1 MVLITII
8 ILIILIVYLLQ
19 NNKSIRSL
27 LNLNLNLKEG
37 FIITTKDRQKIGTS
51 DMEDGRQPKS
61 TWRSG
66 NVNYESCY
74 TTETRNGN
82 STGRKGSY
90 YCNNGIDGGEVIPA
104 EGLYSLDLSNYTVH
118 PGKAIRGKPLTGT
131 YSGNNSKSYT
141 LTSDGI
147 VSGSQLTL
155 FESKSLCD
163 ALKDKCLGFIMVIP
177 VNGGYQHQTI
187 FISKIDE
194 GWEDP
199 DTYAKL
205 AKLDD
210 TNTSIVSYVKKDPF
224 AIEKSV
230 PQQQINAT
238 SEKYRNLPTCNWK
251 SANRCIFTDY
261 TYDQPSNSCVSK
273 DGNPA
278 FNTSGYTREQLTE
291 WLKTVYNRDMGVNK
305 LASEAVNVRNYIE
318 RCKDIDSY
326 EFLATLNLPNP
337 YTPTTKQGDVR
348 GRYVRISIN
357 NKTNNWLHLAELQVI
372 SNNRNIALGKPT
384 STSSVYG
391 GASSNRANDGN
402 NDGNFNN
409 GSVSHTENTGN
420 PEFWEVDL
428 GDSAQTIDRII
439 VSNRTD
445 GGGERL
451 NNWLLSIYDNNKN
464 LVWAR
469 IYAEAPNPR
478 SVIDIV
484 QAHNDMSNIKVKD
497 YNQSRFNN
505 YFYRVSNTEYNS
517 KRGWDGKGCYD
528 QCHKEI
534 CEGEKKKWIGNN
546 DWYGCRDYR
555 PGEYDAELKSKESKD
570 GEDEYTALYNGK
582 LYRVLGGQHKKNDT
596 NRNSGMSAP
605 LPPGWSIADDNEDS
619 FKVTQMHQWGTNGL
633 VVKSG
638 FPYYTAVVTGAK
650 EPIFGRNFHSLLF
663 NSNNNFNAG
672 CGPCAVL
679 ITKPAS
685 SSGGNQCQLLSNGI
699 PDFNC
704 TFGNMT
710 SGTSFELNGWK
721 LVSNVGT
728 YGNEGLPA
736 ILSSVPPPLNNTLN
750 NYPRMAGFLRGSN
763 VIIGIIGPTAKR
775 LKGFNW
781 YGSANYG
788 SNRNAK
794 DISLWASNND
804 YSNDLS
810 AASSGSHVYTFG
822 LPQENITTQNPHRVN
837 FNPVGA
843 FRAYYF
849 QIRNNY
855 GDSSVKVGSIDLI
868 FE

>member
-1 MVLITII
+1 MLLITII
-8 ILIILIVYLLQ
+8 ILIILIVYLLH
-19 NNKSIRSL
+19 NNISIQSL

-37 FIITTKDRQKIGTS
+37 FVITVKDRQKIGTS

-61 TWRSG
+61 TWKSG

-104 EGLYSLDLSNYTVH
+104 EGLYCLDLSNYTVH

-131 YSGNNSKSYT
+131 YSSNNSKSY
-141 LTSDGI
+141 SINDDGI
-147 VSGSQLTL
+147 VNGETLTL
-155 FESKSLCD
+155 AQSKSLCD
-163 ALKDKCLGFIMVIP
+163 SLKDKCLGFIMIIP

-199 DTYAKL
+199 DTYAKF

-210 TNTSIVSYVKKDPF
+210 TNTNLVSYVKKDPF
-224 AIEKSV
+224 AIEKGI

-251 SANRCIFTDY
+251 SANRCIFSDY

-278 FNTSGYTREQLTE
+278 FNVVGYTREQLTD
-291 WLKTVYNRDMGVNK
+291 WLKTMYNRDMGVNK
-305 LASEAVNVRNYIE
+305 LTSEAVNVRNYIE
-318 RCKDIDSY
+318 RCKDVDDY

-337 YTPTTKQGDVR
+337 YTPTKNPGDVK

-372 SNNRNIALGKPT
+372 SNNRNIGLGKPT

-428 GDSAQTIDRII
+428 GDSSQTIDRII

-469 IYAEAPNPR
+469 IYTEAPNPR
-478 SVIDIV
+478 SVIDIL
-484 QAHNDMSNIKVKD
+484 QAHNDMSNIRVKD
-497 YNQSRFNN
+497 YNQSKFNN
-505 YFYRVSNTEYNS
+505 YFYRVSDTEYNS
-517 KRGWDGKGCYD
+517 KRGWDGKGCYA

-534 CEGEKKKWIGNN
+534 CEGDRKKWIGNN
-546 DWYGCRDYR
+546 DWYGCREYR
-555 PGEYDAELKSKESKD
+555 PGEYEAEQEEKRRIEQELLEGNISLIPTIGSSGSSQKVCCSEDGNVVYQTTLSVIHVSRDGGKNFQQTSSPSTEWTGISCNHNGSFVLASTWGGGMIYQSNNYGGTWNNTGFSGGSASAVHIARGLSRWNQSLDDVATITWFGGRYKNRRQQGDLNRYGLFYPDVSIASSDDGNIVYITCGGMAESSYKISNNNVLKELNIPKLATCGIACSSVGNIAYISQDGGFLYKSNNAGESWTPYTELGNKRWRGLCCSGNGQVVTVCTYGDGIYHSKD
-570 GEDEYTALYNGK
+570 GGAK
-582 LYRVLGGQHKKNDT
+582 
-596 NRNSGMSAP
+596 
-605 LPPGWSIADDNEDS
+605 WS
-619 FKVTQMHQWGTNGL
+619 
-633 VVKSG
+633 VVKETRG
-638 FPYYTAVVTGAK
+638 
-650 EPIFGRNFHSLLF
+650 INFKSATCSF
-663 NSNNNFNAG
+663 DGSKTFVCINQ
-672 CGPCAVL
+672 GPV
-679 ITKPAS
+679 
-685 SSGGNQCQLLSNGI
+685 
-699 PDFNC
+699 FY
-704 TFGNMT
+704 
-710 SGTSFELNGWK
+710 LN
-721 LVSNVGT
+721 
-728 YGNEGLPA
+728 
-736 ILSSVPPPLNNTLN
+736 
-750 NYPRMAGFLRGSN
+750 
-763 VIIGIIGPTAKR
+763 
-775 LKGFNW
+775 
-781 YGSANYG
+781 
-788 SNRNAK
+788 
-794 DISLWASNND
+794 
-804 YSNDLS
+804 
-810 AASSGSHVYTFG
+810 
-822 LPQENITTQNPHRVN
+822 
-837 FNPVGA
+837 
-843 FRAYYF
+843 
-849 QIRNNY
+849 
-855 GDSSVKVGSIDLI
+855 
-868 FE
+868 